1 VKKAIGF
8 ILFLVSV
15 LPIAAQDSE
24 AYGAAARAMGGG
36 GLTLSD
42 TWSGLNNPA
51 TLAQFSGFRAG
62 ISYRNRF
69 LLKEM
74 ADKSAS
80 VCFNLGDN
88 HFAVGVTSFGY
99 SLFSRSRVGLSY
111 ARKLGDG
118 FFGGVRVNYHRVR
131 LGENYGST
139 QILTA
144 ELGAIYKVSEKVSL
158 GAQVFNPTN
167 ARLNDYADERLEST
181 VSLGIRFDFS
191 KKVFATAQVT
201 KPRTQGILAMG
212 GMAYMPHERLTLRIG
227 ANNRSFSFGM
237 GTRFGG
243 FLFDLS
249 ASFHPILGFTPETA
263 LIFHAPE

>member
-1 VKKAIGF
+1 MH
-8 ILFLVSV
+8 LSVS
-15 LPIAAQDSE
+15 AQDTE
-24 AYGAAARAMGGG
+24 AYGAGARAMGGS
-36 GLTLSD
+36 GLMLHD
-42 TWSGLNNPA
+42 AWSALNNPA

-69 LLKEM
+69 LVKEM
-74 ADKSAS
+74 ADKSS
-80 VCFNLGDN
+80 SLCFNKGDN
-88 HFAVGVTSFGY
+88 HFAVGITSFGY
-99 SLFSRSRVGLSY
+99 SLFSRSRFGLSY

-118 FFGGVRVNYHRVR
+118 FYGGVRVNYHRVR

-144 ELGAIYKVSEKVSL
+144 ELGAIYQMSEKVTL

-167 ARLNDYADERLEST
+167 ARLNDYADERLESS

-191 KKVFATAQVT
+191 KKLFATAQVT
-201 KPRTQGILAMG
+201 KPLTQGFVVSG
-212 GMAYMPHERLTLRIG
+212 GMAYTPNEKLTLRMG

-237 GTRFGG
+237 GTVFGR

-249 ASFHPILGFTPETA
+249 AAFHPVLGFTPETA